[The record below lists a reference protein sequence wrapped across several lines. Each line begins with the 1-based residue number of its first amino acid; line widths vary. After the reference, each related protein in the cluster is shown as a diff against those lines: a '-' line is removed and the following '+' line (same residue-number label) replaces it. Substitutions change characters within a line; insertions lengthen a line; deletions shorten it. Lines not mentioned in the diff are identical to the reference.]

1 MRTMR
6 RLLTGIVCS
15 LLGVGV
21 VAAQSSTPEGVKVG
35 DIDHNVDPCQDFDA
49 YANGAWRAAHAM
61 PAVQTRWAR
70 KTVTQDETL
79 EKLHLLLEESSSKKA
94 APGSTDQLI
103 GDFYGACMD
112 ETHINSL
119 GLKPLQPELARID
132 AIKNSKGLANEIVE
146 LQRFGVDTPVRLS
159 SEQDPHSPT
168 DVIADLE
175 VNGMGLPDRDYY
187 LRDEPRFKDIR
198 DRYILHMEKMFALAG
213 DDEAHA
219 KEAAAGVLRLE
230 TKLAAAKLTRV
241 EMRDTKQTDHPA
253 TFAELQ
259 AMTPHFD
266 WVSAYRALGIPQ
278 GKLNVD
284 EPKLVHVFDAELE
297 ATPIADW
304 KSYLK
309 WHVLRAEASALPAV
323 FGDES
328 FAFYGTVM
336 TGAKQQR
343 PRWQRCVRE
352 TDSQLGEAL
361 GQKYVEAYFPPEAKA
376 RAREMAVNIVEQ
388 LKLSIQRNDWM
399 TPETKAKALEKVSAL
414 NIKVGYPDKWKSYAS
429 VQINRTE
436 YLKDL
441 MAAHAFRVRD
451 NLDQIGKPLDRGR
464 WGMTPPT
471 LNAYYNPQM
480 NEIVV
485 PAGYLQP
492 PGFNLHGIDAIN
504 YGAIGVTIGHEISHG
519 VDDQGAQ
526 YDASGALTNWW
537 TPENYTKFK
546 EKTACTATQ
555 YDGYFVET
563 GIHLNGR
570 FVLGE
575 ALGDLGGVNL
585 AYRAYK
591 KSREGKGPEPMVDGL
606 TPEQQFF
613 LAEGQWRGDM
623 VRPEAARMAVQ
634 TDPHPPGKF
643 RVVGPLS
650 NMPEFQKAFS
660 CKDGSAMVRTETE
673 RCMLW

>member
-1 MRTMR
+1 MR
-6 RLLTGIVCS
+6 RLLAGVACG
-15 LLGVGV
+15 LLCGVM
-21 VAAQSSTPEGVKVG
+21 VAQNSAPEGAKVG
-35 DIDHNVDPCQDFDA
+35 DIDHNVDPCHDFDA
-49 YANGAWRAAHAM
+49 YANGAWRAEHPM
-61 PAVQTRWAR
+61 PAIQTRWAR
-70 KTVTQDETL
+70 RSVTQDETL
-79 EKLHLLLEESSSKKA
+79 VKLHTLLEASASMKA
-94 APGSTDQLI
+94 PAPGSTDQLI

-112 ETHINSL
+112 EAHINSL
-119 GLKPLQPELARID
+119 GLKPLEPELAKID
-132 AIKNSKGLANEIVE
+132 AIKDRKGLASEIVE
-146 LQRFGVDTPVRLS
+146 LQRYGIDTPLKLS

-168 DVIADLE
+168 DVIAELE
-175 VNGMGLPDRDYY
+175 INGMGLPDRDYY

-198 DRYILHMEKMFALAG
+198 EKYVLHIQKMFALAG
-213 DDEAHA
+213 YDEAHA
-219 KEAAAGVLRLE
+219 KEAAAAVLRLE
-230 TKLAAAKLTRV
+230 IKLATAKLTRV
-241 EMRDTKQTDHPA
+241 ELRDTKQTDHP
-253 TFAELQ
+253 TSFAELE

-266 WVSAYRALGIPQ
+266 WVSAYRVLGIPK
-278 GKLNVD
+278 GKLNID
-284 EPKLVHVFDAELE
+284 EPKLVHVFDEELE
-297 ATPIADW
+297 STPIADW

-309 WHVLRAEASALPAV
+309 WHVLRAQSSALPVA

-336 TGAKQQR
+336 TGAKEQR

-352 TDSQLGEAL
+352 TDSQLGDAL
-361 GQKYVEAYFPPEAKA
+361 GKRYVEAYFPPEAKT
-376 RAREMAVNIVEQ
+376 RAREMAVNIVDQ
-388 LKLSIQRNDWM
+388 LKLSIEHNDWM

-414 NIKVGYPDKWKSYAS
+414 NIKVGYPDKWKSYSS
-429 VQINRTE
+429 VQITRGE

-441 MAAHAFRVRD
+441 MATRAFRVSD
-451 NLDQIGKPLDRGR
+451 DLGQIGKPLDRGR

-526 YDASGALTNWW
+526 YDAKGALTNWW

-555 YDGYFVET
+555 YDGYFVEP
-563 GIHLNGR
+563 GVHLNGK

-591 KSREGKGPEPMVDGL
+591 KSRESKGPEPMVDGL

-613 LAEGQWRGDM
+613 LAEAQWRGDL

-634 TDPHPPGKF
+634 TDPHPAGKF
-643 RVVGPLS
+643 RVLGPLS
-650 NMPEFQKAFS
+650 NMPEFQKAYS
-660 CKDGSAMVRTETE
+660 CKNGSAMVRAETE
-673 RCMLW
+673 RCVLW

>member
-1 MRTMR
+1 MR
-6 RLLTGIVCS
+6 RLLTGTLCS
-15 LLGVGV
+15 LLCGVM
-21 VAAQSSTPEGVKVG
+21 VAQNSTLEGVKAR
-35 DIDHNVDPCQDFDA
+35 DIDHNVDACQDFDA
-49 YANGAWRAAHAM
+49 YANGAWRTEHSM
-61 PAVQTRWAR
+61 PAVQTRWSR

-79 EKLHLLLEESSSKKA
+79 AKLHTLLEEASSKKA
-94 APGSTDQLI
+94 PIGSTDQLI

-112 ETHINSL
+112 EAHINSI
-119 GLKPLQPELARID
+119 GLKPLEPALARID
-132 AIKNSKGLANEIVE
+132 AVKDTRGVAKEIVE
-146 LQRFGVDTPVRLS
+146 LQRYGINTPIALS

-175 VNGMGLPDRDYY
+175 VSGMGLPDRDYY

-198 DRYILHMEKMFALAG
+198 EKYVLHVKRMFTLAG
-213 DDEAHA
+213 YDDTHA
-219 KEAAAGVLRLE
+219 KEAAAAVLRFE
-230 TKLAAAKLTRV
+230 TKLATAKLTRV
-241 EMRDTKQTDHPA
+241 ERRDPKITDNPTSFADLQT
-253 TFAELQ
+253 
-259 AMTPHFD
+259 MTPHFD
-266 WVSAYRALGIPQ
+266 WAIAYRVLEIPQ
-278 GKLNVD
+278 GKLNIE
-284 EPKLVHVFDAELE
+284 EPKLLRVFDTEIE

-309 WHVLRAEASALPAV
+309 WHVLRAEASALPVA

-328 FAFYGTVM
+328 FAFNGTVM
-336 TGAKQQR
+336 TGAKEQR

-352 TDSQLGEAL
+352 TDARLGDAL
-361 GQKYVEAYFPPEAKA
+361 GKKYVEAYFPPEAKA

-388 LKLSIQRNDWM
+388 LKLSIQNNDWM
-399 TPETKAKALEKVSAL
+399 TPETKAKALEKVIAL

-429 VQINRTE
+429 VQITRGD

-441 MAAHAFRVRD
+441 MAMHAYAVRD
-451 NLDQIGKPLDRGR
+451 DLGQIGKPLDRGR

-492 PGFNLHGIDAIN
+492 PGFNLHGIDAVN

-519 VDDQGAQ
+519 VDDEGAQ
-526 YDASGALTNWW
+526 YDAKGALTNWW

-546 EKTACTATQ
+546 EKTACTAKQ
-555 YDGYFVET
+555 YDSYFIEPGV
-563 GIHLNGR
+563 HLNGKL
-570 FVLGE
+570 VLGE

-591 KSREGKGPEPMVDGL
+591 KSREGKGPEPTVDGL
-606 TPEQQFF
+606 TPDQQFF
-613 LAEGQWRGDM
+613 LAEGQWRGDI
-623 VRPEAARMAVQ
+623 VRPEAARMAAQ

-643 RVVGPLS
+643 RVLGPLS
-650 NMPEFQKAFS
+650 NMPEFQKAFA
-660 CKDGSAMVRTETE
+660 CKDGSAMVRIETE
-673 RCMLW
+673 RCVLW